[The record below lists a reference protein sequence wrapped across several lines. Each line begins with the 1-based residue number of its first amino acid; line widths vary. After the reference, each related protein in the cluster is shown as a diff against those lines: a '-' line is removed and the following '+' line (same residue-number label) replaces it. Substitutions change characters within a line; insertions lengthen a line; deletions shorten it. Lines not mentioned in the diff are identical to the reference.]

1 MGHSPLSGPQPVFYL
16 PVTEAHAD
24 VTAVST
30 DGFLEEGVSFRR
42 LSSLSRHL
50 SCGRALTACAWQLPA
65 AVASAAPVVPGR
77 VSLLLLLC
85 HELGPWVGGGVTRGP
100 VLVMLAELLGVKFHL
115 ENIPLRVRTTG
126 CPFQEEKGVR
136 CSQLSPKG
144 WGGLLGVAPCWG
156 LSSALLLTAPA
167 LSRGGH

>member
-16 PVTEAHAD
+16 PVTEPHAD
-24 VTAVST
+24 IAAVST
-30 DGFLEEGVSFRR
+30 DGFLEEGVASRR
-42 LSSLSRHL
+42 QSSLSRHL
-50 SCGRALTACAWQLPA
+50 NCGRALTACAWQLPA
-65 AVASAAPVVPGR
+65 AVASAAPVVPGCA
-77 VSLLLLLC
+77 SLLLLLC

-136 CSQLSPKG
+136 CSQLSPQG